1 MLNFNLK
8 GGLITMKKAIISFF
22 AVLSIAATAAA
33 PIQKDSAEVVSVPG
47 KVNADKLNLRLGPG
61 VKNPVVGSVPVNT
74 ELKIMRV
81 TGSWVEVAA
90 PDTLKIYVSEARINQ
105 DGTLAGELN
114 MRCAMDVKS
123 PSLGILPK
131 GTKVERMDERRNGW
145 VRIKVPAGVKVYAA
159 AFFVNFDTSKFDEK
173 GMIIGV
179 PAAAVPEKSVPELT
193 PPATPAAAPAEK
205 AVLQEAANP
214 AKAEPEKVVPAAE
227 TVEVSG
233 VLTKWEHSSAKETA
247 YALLD
252 APDGLNLAFV
262 TADDTSVLNNALNK
276 KVRIVGKSAGKFGN
290 SGVTVVKTETI
301 TIL

>member
-1 MLNFNLK
+1 
-8 GGLITMKKAIISFF
+8 MKKAIISFF

-179 PAAAVPEKSVPELT
+179 PEKNVPALT

-205 AVLQEAANP
+205 AVPQEAANP
-214 AKAEPEKVVPAAE
+214 EKAVSEKVVPAAE

-262 TADDTSVLNNALNK
+262 TADDTSVLDNALNK